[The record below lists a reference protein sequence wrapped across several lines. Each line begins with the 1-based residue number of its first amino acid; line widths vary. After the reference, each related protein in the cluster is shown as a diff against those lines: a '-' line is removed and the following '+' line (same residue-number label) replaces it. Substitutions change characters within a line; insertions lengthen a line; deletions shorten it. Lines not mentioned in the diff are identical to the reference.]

1 MPKTAAQARP
11 ADLKR
16 TVRRLLSYMGHA
28 KFSLLAVGVLASVAA
43 IASLAGTYMVRPIVN
58 GLATGGEEL
67 LAKQVILT
75 AIIYAAGVLSA
86 LGYSQI
92 MVRAAQ
98 HVVSDIRRDLFA
110 HIQTLPLSYFDS
122 TRSGD
127 IMSFF
132 TNDVDTVSEALN
144 NSFANVIQAAI
155 QVVGTTAML
164 IILNWQLTIITLVCD
179 AAIVLYA
186 RYSGARSK
194 RFFAAQ
200 QASLGDLDGYIKEM
214 VSGQKV
220 IKVFNREAANV
231 AGFACRN
238 DELRRTGTAAVSYA
252 NSMVPM
258 TVVIGYVN
266 YAIVAVAGG
275 MLCIKGL
282 SDVGA
287 LASYLVFVRQAA
299 MPINQFTQLGNF
311 LLNALAGAERLFAA
325 MDLEPEV
332 NEGCVELVQT
342 GDAAWAWKIPEGQ
355 GVGAYGHLHDV
366 AAVDEPGR
374 AVAAD
379 GTELTCGLVPLAGDV
394 RFHAVDFSY
403 VPGAR
408 VLTDLNLFA
417 KPGQKIAFVGSTGA
431 GKTTIT
437 NLVNRFYEVDDGEIT
452 YDGIDVKHIAKAS
465 LRRSLGIVLQD
476 THLFSGT
483 IAQNIRF
490 GKLDATDEEVRAAAE
505 AACADS
511 FIRRL
516 PRGYDTPVTADGAN
530 LSQGQRQLL
539 AIARVAVADPPVL
552 ILDEA
557 TAMLDPRGR
566 AGLMRVV
573 RELHE
578 RGMTVVMIT
587 HFMEE
592 AAAADRVVVL
602 DGGEVRMDG
611 APEEVL
617 VRADELRSL
626 SLEVPFACRLSLEL
640 QAAGVPVSTCITDDT
655 LKEELCALR
664 SKM

>member
-200 QASLGDLDGYIKEM
+200 QASLGDLDGYIEEM

-231 AGFACRN
+231 AGFTCRN
-238 DELRRTGTAAVSYA
+238 DELCRTGTAAVSYA

-282 SDVGA
+282 ADVGA

-332 NEGCVELVQT
+332 DEGCVELVQT

-355 GVGAYGHLHDV
+355 GVGVYGHLHDV
-366 AAVDEPGR
+366 AAVDESGR

-379 GTELTCGLVPLAGDV
+379 GIELTCSLVPLAGDV

-437 NLVNRFYEVDDGEIT
+437 NLINRFYEVDDGEIT

-465 LRRSLGIVLQD
+465 LRGSLGIVLQD

-557 TAMLDPRGR
+557 TSSIDTRTEALIEQGMDQLMEGR
-566 AGLMRVV
+566 TVFVIAHRLSTVQNANAIIVLEHGQVV
-573 RELHE
+573 E
-578 RGMTVVMIT
+578 RGD
-587 HFMEE
+587 HD
-592 AAAADRVVVL
+592 ALLAQK
-602 DGGEVRMDG
+602 GEYYQLYHGMF
-611 APEEVL
+611 
-617 VRADELRSL
+617 ELN
-626 SLEVPFACRLSLEL
+626 
-640 QAAGVPVSTCITDDT
+640 
-655 LKEELCALR
+655 
-664 SKM
+664 